1 MPIDINGLSN
11 AQAPRSGD
19 SSQIK
24 GSANESASIQQDAT
38 GKSSV
43 SDTVSLSETA
53 IRLGQI
59 GVAVENQPV
68 VDTKRVEQV
77 KQAIMDGSYS
87 VDPVRIA
94 ERMMEFDM
102 ALKPKD

>member
-24 GSANESASIQQDAT
+24 GAASESASAQQST

-77 KQAIMDGSYS
+77 KQAIMDGTYS
-87 VDPVRIA
+87 VDPTHIA

>member
-1 MPIDINGLSN
+1 MSIDINNLGNSQT
-11 AQAPRSGD
+11 ARSGD
-19 SSQIK
+19 SAQAK
-24 GSANESASIQQDAT
+24 GAANEAASAQQST

-53 IRLGQI
+53 VRLGQI
-59 GVAVENQPV
+59 SETVESPPV
-68 VDTKRVEQV
+68 VDSKRVEQV

-87 VDPVRIA
+87 VDPKRIA
-94 ERMMEFDM
+94 QKMMEFDI

>member
-1 MPIDINGLSN
+1 MSIDINNVGTNTPSRSSDSN
-11 AQAPRSGD
+11 RV
-19 SSQIK
+19 
-24 GSANESASIQQDAT
+24 GSNETNAADARQAT

-53 IRLGQI
+53 VRLGQL
-59 GVAVENQPV
+59 GVAVENLPV

-77 KQAIMDGSYS
+77 KQAIMDGSYT

-94 ERMMEFDM
+94 EKMTEFDM
-102 ALKPKD
+102 ALKPKT

>member
-1 MPIDINGLSN
+1 MPIDINGLTN
-11 AQAPRSGD
+11 TQAPRSGD
-19 SSQIK
+19 SSQIG
-24 GSANESASIQQDAT
+24 GSASESASAQQAT

-87 VDPVRIA
+87 IDPIRIA

>member
-1 MPIDINGLSN
+1 MSIDINNVGANTPS
-11 AQAPRSGD
+11 RSGD
-19 SSQIK
+19 SNRV
-24 GSANESASIQQDAT
+24 GSNEANSADARQAT

-53 IRLGQI
+53 VRLGQL

-77 KQAIMDGSYS
+77 KQAIMDGSYT

-94 ERMMEFDM
+94 EKMMEFDM
-102 ALKPKD
+102 ALKPKT

>member
-1 MPIDINGLSN
+1 MSIDINNLGNS
-11 AQAPRSGD
+11 QTPRSGD
-19 SSQIK
+19 SAQIK
-24 GSANESASIQQDAT
+24 GAANEAANAQQST

-43 SDTVSLSETA
+43 GDTVSLSETA
-53 IRLGQI
+53 VRLGQI
-59 GVAVENQPV
+59 SVTAESQPV

-77 KQAIMDGSYS
+77 KQAILDGSYS
-87 VDPVRIA
+87 VDPKRIA

>member
-1 MPIDINGLSN
+1 MSIDINNLGTTT
-11 AQAPRSGD
+11 APSPGD
-19 SSQIK
+19 SNRV
-24 GSANESASIQQDAT
+24 GSSEANSADAQKAS

-53 IRLGQI
+53 IRLGQL

-77 KQAIMDGSYS
+77 KQAIMDGSYT
-87 VDPVRIA
+87 VDPARIA
-94 ERMMEFDM
+94 EKMIDLDM

>member
-1 MPIDINGLSN
+1 MSIDINSLSN
-11 AQAPRSGD
+11 SQTARSGD
-19 SSQIK
+19 NSQIK
-24 GSANESASIQQDAT
+24 GSANEAASAQQST

-77 KQAIMDGSYS
+77 KQAILDGSYS
-87 VDPVRIA
+87 IDPTRIA
-94 ERMMEFDM
+94 ERLMEFDM
-102 ALKPKD
+102 ALKPKG

>member
-1 MPIDINGLSN
+1 MSIDINNLGSN
-11 AQAPRSGD
+11 QTPASGN
-19 SSQIK
+19 SSPIK
-24 GSANESASIQQDAT
+24 GAASEEASAQKST

-59 GVAVENQPV
+59 GVAVDNQPV
-68 VDTKRVEQV
+68 VDTKKVEQV

-87 VDPVRIA
+87 IDPTRIA
-94 ERMMEFDM
+94 ERLMEFDM
-102 ALKPKD
+102 ALKPKS

>member
-1 MPIDINGLSN
+1 MSIDINNLGN
-11 AQAPRSGD
+11 NPAPSSG
-19 SSQIK
+19 SASEIK
-24 GSANESASIQQDAT
+24 GAANESARADQST

-43 SDTVSLSETA
+43 NDTVSLSETA

-77 KQAIMDGSYS
+77 KQAILDGSYS
-87 VDPVRIA
+87 VDPTRIA
-94 ERMMEFDM
+94 EKLMEFDM

>member
-1 MPIDINGLSN
+1 MSIDINNLGTN
-11 AQAPRSGD
+11 TPPRTGD
-19 SSQIK
+19 SNRV
-24 GSANESASIQQDAT
+24 GSNEANTADARQST

-43 SDTVSLSETA
+43 GDTVSLSETA
-53 IRLGQI
+53 VRLGQL

-77 KQAIMDGSYS
+77 KQTIMDGSYT
-87 VDPVRIA
+87 VDPARIA
-94 ERMMEFDM
+94 EKMMELDM